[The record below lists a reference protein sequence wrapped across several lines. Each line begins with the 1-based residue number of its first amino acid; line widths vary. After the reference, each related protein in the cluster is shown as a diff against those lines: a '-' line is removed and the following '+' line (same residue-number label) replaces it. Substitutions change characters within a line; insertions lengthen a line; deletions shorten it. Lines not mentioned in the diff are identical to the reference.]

1 MIRKDN
7 LEKTEKLLKFAI
19 ENGLRAKNSVK
30 IDLDIDSSSYDQ
42 FIERVMIFI
51 DVDLDGDGMYELRDI
66 TFELARQKKIIE
78 EVLEHPKLQ
87 FRHDGSLGSLPNTK
101 NLVSEVGILRVNI
114 DPDNF
119 YDLDDSAD
127 LREEEKLMP
136 EDNFEEYNERMDR
149 LGL

>member
-19 ENGLRAKNSVK
+19 ENGLRVKNSVK

-119 YDLDDSAD
+119 KVGWHAMIEPIKD
-127 LREEEKLMP
+127 
-136 EDNFEEYNERMDR
+136 
-149 LGL
+149 